1 MEAMDLFGVPMTA
14 RQESSSKEKQ
24 AKKKFVS
31 DLLEVLTELD
41 DEQEV
46 AGFGGTQDFAVQKNL
61 INFDPN
67 Q

>member
-14 RQESSSKEKQ
+14 QKDSSSKEKQ

-46 AGFGGTQDFAVQKNL
+46 AGFGGT
-61 INFDPN
+61 
-67 Q
+67 